1 MLQEK
6 WGMLAVD
13 VETAID
19 TELASESRLATR
31 IRAKMA
37 EPSLPKIP
45 AYLIVQGMVRK
56 IFGIKM

>member
-19 TELASESRLATR
+19 TELATESRLATR
-31 IRAKMA
+31 IRAEMA

-45 AYLIVQGMVRK
+45 AYLIVQGLV
-56 IFGIKM
+56 